1 MKDYIIYTDGA
12 YKPSLNAGGIGIVF
26 LCNGE
31 EVYKYS
37 KNYAISTNQRMET
50 QAVIIALNSIIKPIN
65 SLTII
70 TDSMYV
76 VGTATLNWKRKANL
90 DLWEKFDQALE
101 KAQKLVKTPIQ
112 FKHIKGH
119 NGDIYNEK
127 CDKLASNA
135 CYDQ

>member
-12 YKPSLNAGGIGIVF
+12 YKPSLNSGGIGIVF
-26 LCNGE
+26 LCNGK

-37 KNYAISTNQRMET
+37 KKYTNSTNQRMET
-50 QAVIIALNSIIKPIN
+50 QAVITALNSIVKPIN

-76 VGTATLNWKRKANL
+76 VGTAIMNWKRKANL
-90 DLWEKFDQALE
+90 DLWEKFDKALA
-101 KAQKLVKTPIQ
+101 KAQKLIKVPIQ
-112 FKHIKGH
+112 FKHVKGH

-127 CDKLASNA
+127 CDKLANNA
-135 CYDQ
+135 CYEI

>member
-1 MKDYIIYTDGA
+1 MNDYVIYTDGA
-12 YKPSLNAGGIGIVF
+12 YKPSLNSGGIGIVF

-135 CYDQ
+135 CYD

>member
-12 YKPSLNAGGIGIVF
+12 YKPSLNSGGIGIVF
-26 LCNGE
+26 LCNGK

-37 KNYAISTNQRMET
+37 KKYTNSTNQRMET
-50 QAVIIALNSIIKPIN
+50 QAVITALNSIVKPIN

-76 VGTATLNWKRKANL
+76 VGTAIMNWKRKANL
-90 DLWEKFDQALE
+90 DLWEKFDKALA
-101 KAQKLVKTPIQ
+101 KAQKLIKVPIQ
-112 FKHIKGH
+112 FKYVKGH

-135 CYDQ
+135 CYEI

>member
-1 MKDYIIYTDGA
+1 MNDYVIYTDGA
-12 YKPSLNAGGIGIVF
+12 YKPSLNSGGIGIVF

>member
-1 MKDYIIYTDGA
+1 MNDYVIYTDGA
-12 YKPSLNAGGIGIVF
+12 YKPSLNSGGIGIVF
-26 LCNGE
+26 LCNGK

-90 DLWEKFDQALE
+90 DLWEKFDKALE

>member
-12 YKPSLNAGGIGIVF
+12 YKPSLHSGGIGIVF
-26 LCNGE
+26 LCNGKE
-31 EVYKYS
+31 IYKYS
-37 KNYAISTNQRMET
+37 KKYTNSTNQRMET
-50 QAVIIALNSIIKPIN
+50 QAVITALNSIVKPIN

-76 VGTATLNWKRKANL
+76 VGTAIMNWKRKANL
-90 DLWEKFDQALE
+90 DLWEKFDKALA
-101 KAQKLVKTPIQ
+101 KAQKLIKVPIQ
-112 FKHIKGH
+112 FKHVKGH

-135 CYDQ
+135 CYEI

>member
-1 MKDYIIYTDGA
+1 MNDYVIYTDGA
-12 YKPSLNAGGIGIVF
+12 YKPSLNSGGIGIVF
-26 LCNGE
+26 LCNGK

-101 KAQKLVKTPIQ
+101 KAQKLIKTPIQ

>member
-1 MKDYIIYTDGA
+1 MNDYVIYTDGA
-12 YKPSLNAGGIGIVF
+12 YKPSLNSGGIGIVF

-135 CYDQ
+135 CYEQ

>member
-1 MKDYIIYTDGA
+1 MNDYVIYTDGA
-12 YKPSLNAGGIGIVF
+12 YKPSLNSGGIGIVF
-26 LCNGE
+26 LCNGK

>member
-1 MKDYIIYTDGA
+1 MNDYVIYTDGA
-12 YKPSLNAGGIGIVF
+12 YKSSLNAGGIGIVF
-26 LCNGE
+26 LCNNKK
-31 EVYKYS
+31 VYEYS
-37 KNYAISTNQRMET
+37 KKYVNSTNQRMET

>member
-26 LCNGE
+26 LCNGK

>member
-1 MKDYIIYTDGA
+1 MNDYVIYTDGA
-12 YKPSLNAGGIGIVF
+12 YKPSLNSGGIGIVF

-37 KNYAISTNQRMET
+37 KNYAISTNQRMEA

>member
-1 MKDYIIYTDGA
+1 MNDYVIYTDGA
-12 YKPSLNAGGIGIVF
+12 YKSSLNAGGIGIVF
-26 LCNGE
+26 LCNNKK
-31 EVYKYS
+31 VYEYS
-37 KNYAISTNQRMET
+37 KKYVNSTNQRMET

-90 DLWEKFDQALE
+90 DLWKKFDQALE

>member
-12 YKPSLNAGGIGIVF
+12 YKSSLNAGGIGIVF

>member
-1 MKDYIIYTDGA
+1 MNDYVIYTDGA
-12 YKPSLNAGGIGIVF
+12 YKPSLNSGGIGIVF

-50 QAVIIALNSIIKPIN
+50 QAVIIALNSIIKHIN

>member
-1 MKDYIIYTDGA
+1 MNDYVIYTDGA
-12 YKPSLNAGGIGIVF
+12 YKPSLNSGGIGIVF

-70 TDSMYV
+70 TDSMYI

>member
-1 MKDYIIYTDGA
+1 MNDYVIYTDGA
-12 YKPSLNAGGIGIVF
+12 YKPSLNSGGIGIVF

-70 TDSMYV
+70 TDSIYV

>member
-1 MKDYIIYTDGA
+1 MKDYVIYTDGA
-12 YKPSLNAGGIGIVF
+12 YKPSLNSGGIGIVF